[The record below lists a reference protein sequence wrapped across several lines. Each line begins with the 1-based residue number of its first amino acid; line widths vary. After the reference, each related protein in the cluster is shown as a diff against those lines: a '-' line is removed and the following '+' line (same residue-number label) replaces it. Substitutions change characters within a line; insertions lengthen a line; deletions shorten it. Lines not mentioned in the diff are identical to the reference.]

1 MVTGRGK
8 VKQKET
14 EKTENKK
21 PENFGSVY
29 SVFSCCV
36 FLFLGR
42 AGQTA
47 CIVSEGGDECK
58 NLSERP
64 ASFPRG
70 DLPAGSAILSSLW
83 PTRFWYN
90 QSDRIRFSFS
100 KEDERCKPFAFRMN
114 IGAKSGG
121 RW

>member
-70 DLPAGSAILSSLW
+70 DLPAGSAILSIILG
-83 PTRFWYN
+83 PLDFGIIKAT
-90 QSDRIRFSFS
+90 FSFS
-100 KEDERCKPFAFRMN
+100 RKTSDASHSH
-114 IGAKSGG
+114 SG
-121 RW
+121 